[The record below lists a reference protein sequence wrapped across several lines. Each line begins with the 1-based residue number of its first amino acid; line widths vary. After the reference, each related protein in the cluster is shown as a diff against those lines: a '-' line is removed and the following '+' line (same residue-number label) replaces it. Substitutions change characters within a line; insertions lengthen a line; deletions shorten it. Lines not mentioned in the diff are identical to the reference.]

1 MAITWN
7 QAALVALVAILVY
20 CVSKAESNKLLIS
33 IVSGIL
39 FFAISNPLMYRLT
52 NAAGSAAGIS
62 LADRSGCP
70 TVQGLAVH
78 SVVFTAVVYIS
89 MII

>member
-1 MAITWN
+1 
-7 QAALVALVAILVY
+7 
-20 CVSKAESNKLLIS
+20 
-33 IVSGIL
+33 
-39 FFAISNPLMYRLT
+39 LMYRLT